1 MKTLM
6 MTTGLLSM
14 TMIGMAQA
22 GERVDKTLDAAS
34 NGYVEIEHVSG
45 FARVKGWSRNEVK
58 VTGELGDR
66 TEAFVF
72 ERDGNEVVIHV
83 EVKKGRRGW
92 SNWDDDDGDRL
103 EIYIPENSKVSYTS
117 TNARVEISE
126 IFGGADISTVNGEID
141 AKELAGRLRLEAV
154 NGDIDAKDLSGN
166 IKIETVNGDIRDRS
180 ENAKEATY
188 DSVNGDIEVFT
199 HSSELRAETV
209 NGDIELSLNKV
220 DLLNLSTV
228 NGSIDARMKLARQGD
243 VRANSVGGSIDLYF
257 QPDVSARFDIE
268 GHAGG
273 RISNNLTNDKVQ
285 KAKYGPSRWLE
296 FSMNGGEAKVDVST
310 VSGRVRLD
318 KR

>member
-6 MTTGLLSM
+6 MTTSLVTM
-14 TMIGMAQA
+14 TLCGMAYA
-22 GERVDKTLDAAS
+22 GERVDQTLEAAS
-34 NGYVEIEHVSG
+34 DGYVEIEHVNG
-45 FARVKGWSRNEVK
+45 FASVKGWSRNEVR

-66 TEAFVF
+66 TEEFVF

-83 EVKKGRRGW
+83 EVEKNRRGW
-92 SNWDDDDGDRL
+92 NNWDGGDGDKL
-103 EIYIPENSKVSYTS
+103 EIFVPENSRVSYTS
-117 TNARVEISE
+117 TNAKVEVNE
-126 IFGGADISTVNGEID
+126 IFGGADITTVNGEID
-141 AKELAGRLRLEAV
+141 AKELSGRVRLEAV
-154 NGDIDAKDLSGN
+154 NGDIEAKDLKGD

-180 ENAKEATY
+180 EYAKEAQY
-188 DSVNGDIEVFT
+188 DSVNGDIEVT
-199 HSSELRAETV
+199 TNSSEIKAETV
-209 NGDIELSLNKV
+209 NGDIELNLSKV
-220 DLLNLSTV
+220 DQLSLSTV
-228 NGSIDARMKLARQGD
+228 NGSIDARMELARQGD
-243 VRANSVGGSIDLYF
+243 VRASSVGGSIDLRF